1 MLSYDMVKILELVM
15 IVCFGAAWPA
25 SIFKSWKSRTAKG
38 KSIFFLAII
47 LAGYAAGVLKTVLSD
62 GAGSFLMIPYMA
74 NLIMVLIDTA
84 LYFRNTSLDRR
95 DSVL

>member
-1 MLSYDMVKILELVM
+1 
-15 IVCFGAAWPA
+15 
-25 SIFKSWKSRTAKG
+25 
-38 KSIFFLAII
+38 
-47 LAGYAAGVLKTVLSD
+47 VLKTILSD

-95 DSVL
+95 DNVL